1 MIRWIKR
8 LVRRVVCWALDR
20 DLGRLQREA
29 KEAAGWSRQAV
40 ADVGKLRQQF
50 SAAQALDV
58 DLHGGGKAIILTRVN
73 GNDRCKIVE
82 IAPDFSVE
90 QYRHLVQQLE
100 STYGAPPQWIDAPIS
115 VPRELFVVGKGRP

>member
-8 LVRRVVCWALDR
+8 LVRRVVCWALNR
-20 DLGRLQREA
+20 DLRRLQQDVREGWQ
-29 KEAAGWSRQAV
+29 AAGAAQKE
-40 ADVGKLRQQF
+40 VGKLRQQL
-50 SAAQALDV
+50 SAVQAIDV

-82 IAPDFSVE
+82 IAADFTVE

-100 STYGAPPQWIDAPIS
+100 STYGASPVWLDAPVS
-115 VPRELFVVGKGRP
+115 VPREFFIVDGKGR